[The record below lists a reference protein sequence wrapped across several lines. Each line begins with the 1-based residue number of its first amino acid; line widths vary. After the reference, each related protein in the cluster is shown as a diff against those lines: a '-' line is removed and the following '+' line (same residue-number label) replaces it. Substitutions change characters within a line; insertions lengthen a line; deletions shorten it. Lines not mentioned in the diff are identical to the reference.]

1 MVKDDI
7 LRLLMMSKTGFV
19 SGEELAKKLNFS
31 RTAVWKHIKT
41 LKQKGYSIEAIPS
54 KGYRLTSVPD
64 VILLD
69 DVRQGLT
76 TGVIGR
82 KLHLLP
88 ETVSTNTLAASMARE
103 GAAEGTVFIAERQT
117 GGKGRLGRTWTS
129 PPGNLYLSVVL
140 RPDIPPYKAPLIT
153 LMGAV
158 AVASAIRKQLKLRAG
173 IKWPNDIYYSGKK
186 LGGILTEMSAEPDRV
201 HHVILGIGIDV
212 NMDLKELPAD
222 IRRMSTTL
230 AAETGK
236 KIDRTSFLR
245 QVLAELDRWY
255 QRFLEGESSVLS
267 EWRELDITLGSR
279 VSVSFGPGTV
289 MEGIAEDLDR
299 EGRLVLRL
307 KDGTLRTVAAGDVT
321 IQKPV

>member
-1 MVKDDI
+1 M
-7 LRLLMMSKTGFV
+7 RSKTGFV

-41 LKQKGYSIEAIPS
+41 LRQNGYSIEAIPS
-54 KGYRLTSVPD
+54 KGYRLTCVPD
-64 VILLD
+64 VILPD
-69 DVRQGLT
+69 DVRKGLKT
-76 TGVIGR
+76 SVIGR

-88 ETVSTNTLAASMARE
+88 ETGSTNTLAASMARE
-103 GAAEGTVFIAERQT
+103 GADEGTVVIAELQT

-158 AVASAIRKQLKLRAG
+158 AVASTIREQLKLRAG
-173 IKWPNDIYYSGKK
+173 IKWPNDIYFAGKK
-186 LGGILTEMSAEPDRV
+186 MGGILTEMSAEPDRI
-201 HHVILGIGIDV
+201 HHVVLGIGIDV
-212 NMDLKELPAD
+212 NMDLNELPAE

-230 AAETGK
+230 AVETGG
-236 KIDRTSFLR
+236 KIDRTALLR
-245 QVLAELDRWY
+245 QLLSELDRWY
-255 QRFLEGESSVLS
+255 AKFLENETSVLA
-267 EWRELDITLGSR
+267 EWRKLDITLGSR
-279 VSVSFGPGTV
+279 VSVAFGPGAV
-289 MEGIAEDLDR
+289 MEGIADDLDQ

-321 IQKPV
+321 IQKGAGDR